1 MLIGQYEG
9 TVSSKN
15 QISFPKQFR
24 DFLGSKLIV
33 TKGLE
38 GYLIVVSEENW
49 KTLLEG
55 TENRPFTNTE
65 ARLTQRYL
73 LGNASFV
80 TVDARGRFIL
90 ADHLR
95 KHAEIK
101 SDVIFAGIERFVE
114 IWDKDAWEKHQE
126 ELSKTVSTVADRLGK
141 EEKV

>member
-1 MLIGQYEG
+1 MLIGQFEG

-24 DFLGSKLIV
+24 DFLGSKLII

-38 GYLIVVSEENW
+38 GYLIVVSEKNW

-55 TENRPFTNTE
+55 TENKPFTNIE
-65 ARLTQRYL
+65 ARHTQRYL

-80 TVDARGRFIL
+80 AIDGRGRFVL
-90 ADHLR
+90 SEHLK
-95 KHAEIK
+95 KHAQITGEI
-101 SDVIFAGIERFVE
+101 VFAGIERFVE
-114 IWDKDAWEKHQE
+114 IWDKGLWEKHQE

-141 EEKV
+141 EEKA